1 MTRWN
6 DTLLA
11 KLQTLMGERGQ
22 RADHAVRWRD
32 LPGGAGSGSGSG
44 STIILGGAANDPRVD
59 NLITDMDTLNAAVTA
74 AQEAADQAAINALTA
89 DQEAQ
94 SVRDDHDALVSTFTG
109 NLADLDATL
118 TSVQADLSD
127 AYDSLSGQIRASA
140 LSAYF
145 TAAQTTSAIV
155 AESTLLQASI
165 AAVNESVQGW
175 QLVTDEVSD
184 VTAGVDTTVT
194 QGGTALGQPGTIIVS
209 EVSHPGPGQ
218 MGAWVTIPVERAIL
232 FSGQR
237 IKIGVLARAPDTNA
251 ATRFGITY
259 STNDDSSDYMQ
270 SESDLTTG
278 WQWFSFYYDVPQTI
292 TGGPGYLFLFGDAAL
307 GGNGVEIA
315 RLYIEIAAVAG
326 DLPEIGILNGEIT
339 DIKGLDLDALD
350 GTAFG
355 ALLTQLNVD
364 AGGLSATI
372 TTQASA
378 ISTLEGNAS
387 AGYLIRAQAGNA
399 VSLIDLVAADGS
411 GLTPSSFVRIAGDD
425 ILLDGSVAARK
436 ITVHNNADVF
446 EDNFLDSGSLA
457 NWTNMNGSGELAV
470 VASPHALRG
479 GTVLRAGNNS
489 GDDQVWYVSNTLI
502 PFDPEAIYRIR
513 AGIMPLS
520 GANRL
525 YVGFVGVA
533 SDGVTLVNSAG
544 ANTHSSQHY
553 GVNGVYPAVGVYEEH
568 VGYLGGHGTGGNGT
582 LNTPRLLHPDVAF
595 VRPLVLMNY
604 QNASGQWLLDY
615 VDVDTVSDATL
626 IEDGTVTARKLI
638 GTESVITSAA
648 QIGTAIIGTA
658 HIGDETVTNS
668 KIGNVI
674 QSNNFVS
681 GESGV
686 GWRILK
692 SGAAEFNTVT
702 IRRQIEIASGSLN
715 VANFSPTET
724 GGGNDSAHGGWVREG
739 WVQYI
744 RNTGVPL
751 TIWQGARRTYI
762 ATAGMSGTVTSSNAP
777 DAVWGWNAEVLPLT
791 RWSPGSIGQNLRLRL
806 GFWSRNVTQ
815 VSNCTVNWKI
825 YEVS

>member
-11 KLQTLMGERGQ
+11 KLQTLIGERGQ

-59 NLITDMDTLNAAVTA
+59 NLITDMDTLNAAVNA

-355 ALLTQLNVD
+355 ALLTQLDVD

-372 TTQASA
+372 NTQASA

-436 ITVHNNADVF
+436 LVVHDNSAVFSEVFDSTAALADWQNY
-446 EDNFLDSGSLA
+446 E
-457 NWTNMNGSGELAV
+457 GSGELAIV
-470 VASPHALRG
+470 STTFAKHGGKALR
-479 GTVLRAGNNS
+479 VGNNS
-489 GDDQVWYVSNTLI
+489 GNDQVWYAGRTLI
-502 PFDPEAIYRIR
+502 PFDPDRTYRIR
-513 AGIMPLS
+513 CGLHNQAGTGGIYL
-520 GANRL
+520 
-525 YVGFVGVA
+525 GFIGVA
-533 SDGVTLVNSAG
+533 TDGVTLVNPAG
-544 ANTHSSQHY
+544 ENSYTSQHY
-553 GVNGVYPAVGVYEEH
+553 AGAANAKPPVGAYSEYT
-568 VGYLGGHGTGGNGT
+568 GYARGYGTGGSGT
-582 LNTPRLLHPDVAF
+582 LASPRLMHPN
-595 VRPLVLMNY
+595 VRYLRPMVLMNHH
-604 QNASGQWLLDY
+604 NASGQWLLDY
-615 VDVDTVSDATL
+615 VKVDTVSDATL
-626 IEDGTVTARKLI
+626 IANGAITTEKIVAGAITAASGI
-638 GTESVITSAA
+638 IADAA
-648 QIGTAIIGTA
+648 IANAKIANGA
-658 HIGDETVTNS
+658 VTNAKIANAAVTNA
-668 KIGNVI
+668 KIGNLAVDTI
-674 QSNNFVS
+674 KVANRAITSQVSTSVSSFSSNVASWTVAASLSFTGS
-681 GESGV
+681 
-686 GWRILK
+686 
-692 SGAAEFNTVT
+692 SGAQSLLGMFANFRTTTGSSSYANSQWRVRHNGTV
-702 IRRQIEIASGSLN
+702 IASGG
-715 VANFSPTET
+715 AGGT
-724 GGGNDSAHGGWVREG
+724 GNGDSAPWQTIGRAISRTPSVGT
-739 WVQYI
+739 
-744 RNTGVPL
+744 NTFTL
-751 TIWQGARRTYI
+751 
-762 ATAGMSGTVTSSNAP
+762 
-777 DAVWGWNAEVLPLT
+777 EVLG
-791 RWSPGSIGQNLRLRL
+791 SPFGTANLSDITLFAL
-806 GFWSRNVTQ
+806 VAL
-815 VSNCTVNWKI
+815 K
-825 YEVS
+825 